1 MRATLAPSDAGGAPV
16 QCAETQITDR
26 ECVLYIDEQALTRE
40 CISRELERHLPE
52 IEIMTSA
59 EAPRVPP
66 DGAPRRFDAV
76 ILHIHSQLKSVKE
89 GPEADESNG
98 IAAQLAKLDVFSPE
112 TPRVLFSDNEI
123 SEHIVEAFQRRA
135 RGYIPTTTPIRQVAE
150 AIRFIIAGGTFVPP
164 SILVNSRPGPIAT
177 PAVAESEPYDVMGAF
192 SPRQVEVLRGLWSGL
207 SNKMIAYQLNMCEST
222 VKVHIR
228 HIMRKLNVN
237 NRTQIVIRTHTPAIE
252 KVAEMQRRDF
262 RTTGGHDLVGSI
274 SPDRANGSGYT
285 RALNGMH
292 AAVRGPNGSIRG

>member
-1 MRATLAPSDAGGAPV
+1 MRATLAPSDAGGAPG
-16 QCAETQITDR
+16 QCAETQITDKA
-26 ECVLYIDEQALTRE
+26 CLLYIDEQALTRE

-52 IEIMTSA
+52 LEIATSA
-59 EAPRVPP
+59 EALPVLP
-66 DGAPRRFDAV
+66 DGNARRFEAV
-76 ILHIHSQLKSVKE
+76 ILHIHSQLKSAKE
-89 GPEADESNG
+89 GPEADEGNG
-98 IAAQLAKLDVFSPE
+98 IAAQLAKLEVFPPE

-164 SILVNSRPGPIAT
+164 SILMNSRSGPAIT
-177 PAVAESEPYDVMGAF
+177 PAVAEPEPSDVMEAF

-252 KVAEMQRRDF
+252 RAAEMQRRDL
-262 RTTGGHDLVGSI
+262 RNAGGRDLVSSI
-274 SPDRANGSGYT
+274 SPDRTNGSGYM

-292 AAVRGPNGSIRG
+292 ATARGPNGSVRS

>member
-1 MRATLAPSDAGGAPV
+1 MRANLAPSDAGGAPG
-16 QCAETQITDR
+16 QCAKTQITDKA
-26 ECVLYIDEQALTRE
+26 CLLYIDEQALTRE

-52 IEIMTSA
+52 LEIATSA
-59 EAPRVPP
+59 EALPVLP
-66 DGAPRRFDAV
+66 DGNARRFEAV
-76 ILHIHSQLKSVKE
+76 ILHIHSQLKSAKE
-89 GPEADESNG
+89 SPEAGEGNG
-98 IAAQLAKLDVFSPE
+98 IAAQLAKLEVFPPE

-164 SILVNSRPGPIAT
+164 SILMDSRSGPAIT
-177 PAVAESEPYDVMGAF
+177 PAVAEPEPSDVMEAF

-252 KVAEMQRRDF
+252 RVADMQRRDL
-262 RTTGGHDLVGSI
+262 RTTAGRDLVGSI
-274 SPDRANGSGYT
+274 SPDRTNGSGYV
-285 RALNGMH
+285 RVLNGMH
-292 AAVRGPNGSIRG
+292 AAVRGPNGSVRS